1 MKEGGRET
9 FVIEEQKQL
18 YETFTRARRDIPL
31 LQTDIAAAE
40 RNPAHY
46 LTVRRSTF

>member
-31 LQTDIAAAE
+31 LQTDVAAAE
-40 RNPAHY
+40 RTPAHY
-46 LTVRRSTF
+46 LSVRRSTL